1 MSLTPRGSVVH
12 DLVIDHHELLEGVV
26 RWSRA
31 RAVSVLAA
39 LVLGAALATGGPGPS
54 ATPVAAAAPAAERA
68 PVMPTRVRGV
78 DGRTIVIR
86 SAARIVSLN
95 GDLTET
101 IYALGLGGNL
111 VGVDTSATFPAA
123 AAGVTS
129 IGYQRQLSAE
139 GILALRPTVVIG
151 STLAGPAPVIAQL
164 KAAGVPTV
172 IIPEDDRLT
181 APMSKIRSVARILG
195 VPRRG
200 RALADRTQRQ
210 IRTQSLTAAR
220 AARGV
225 ARPRVAFLYLRGSRV
240 QMIGGT
246 GTRSNIII
254 RLARGIDVL
263 GLDRKGHLGVGAD
276 ADVTIYTPGDDVQR
290 MFELPRYVIHHGEI
304 VVEQGDIRRTF
315 EGKLL
320 HVEPSYDESLV
331 GEIQTWFEQY
341 YSIQFANYPVDDDY
355 LHEHE
360 VVATGRL

>member
-1 MSLTPRGSVVH
+1 M
-12 DLVIDHHELLEGVV
+12 
-26 RWSRA
+26 SRA
-31 RAVSVLAA
+31 RAMSVLAA

-210 IRTQSLTAAR
+210 IRTQSLKAAR

-254 RLARGIDVL
+254 RLARGIDAGAETGVSGYRQLTPESLIASRPEVLVVPAAGLESVGGIDGLLRIPGVAQTPAGRDRRVVAFDDQLLL
-263 GLDRKGHLGVGAD
+263 GLGPRTGSAIRKLAAGL
-276 ADVTIYTPGDDVQR
+276 
-290 MFELPRYVIHHGEI
+290 
-304 VVEQGDIRRTF
+304 
-315 EGKLL
+315 
-320 HVEPSYDESLV
+320 
-331 GEIQTWFEQY
+331 
-341 YSIQFANYPVDDDY
+341 YP
-355 LHEHE
+355 
-360 VVATGRL
+360 GRL

>member
-1 MSLTPRGSVVH
+1 M
-12 DLVIDHHELLEGVV
+12 
-26 RWSRA
+26 SRA
-31 RAVSVLAA
+31 RAVSVLTA

-210 IRTQSLTAAR
+210 IRAQSLKAAR

-254 RLARGIDVL
+254 RLARGIDAGAETGVSGYRQLTPESLIASRPEVLVVPAAGLESVGGIDGLLRIPGVAQTPAGRDRRVVAFDDQLLL
-263 GLDRKGHLGVGAD
+263 GLGPRTGSAIRKLAAGL
-276 ADVTIYTPGDDVQR
+276 
-290 MFELPRYVIHHGEI
+290 
-304 VVEQGDIRRTF
+304 
-315 EGKLL
+315 
-320 HVEPSYDESLV
+320 
-331 GEIQTWFEQY
+331 
-341 YSIQFANYPVDDDY
+341 YP
-355 LHEHE
+355 
-360 VVATGRL
+360 GRL